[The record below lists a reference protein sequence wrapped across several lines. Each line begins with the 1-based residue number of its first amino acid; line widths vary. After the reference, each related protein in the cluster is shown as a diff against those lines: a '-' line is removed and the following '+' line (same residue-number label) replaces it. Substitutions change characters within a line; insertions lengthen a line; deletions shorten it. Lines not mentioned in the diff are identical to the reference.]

1 MSEATPKIGDLRI
14 WWIPQIPMEG
24 FHFPVSSPEMAADV
38 LKLLAEYDK
47 FQFEHNV
54 KPDYSNAGGLEVYVE
69 DSDGKGNPGWE
80 DWMDETGLD
89 IDEWAAS
96 REQGS

>member
-1 MSEATPKIGDLRI
+1 MSDTTPKIGDLRI
-14 WWIPQIPMEG
+14 WWIPQIPMEP
-24 FHFPVSSPEMAADV
+24 FYFPVQNVEQAHHD

-47 FQFEHNV
+47 FQFEKNI

-69 DSDGKGNPGWE
+69 DWDGKGNPEWE

-96 REQGS
+96 REQES